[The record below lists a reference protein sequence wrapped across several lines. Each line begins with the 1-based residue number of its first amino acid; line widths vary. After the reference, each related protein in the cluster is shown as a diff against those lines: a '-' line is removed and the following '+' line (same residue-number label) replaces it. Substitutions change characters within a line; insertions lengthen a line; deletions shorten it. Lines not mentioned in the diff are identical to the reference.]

1 MTPHI
6 HISRY
11 IVPIGS
17 PSFEQGA
24 LAVQD
29 GRIVALGP
37 VAEITRR
44 FPHAPYTDY
53 GDSILLPALNNAHT
67 HLELSHFPR
76 WREITQRQAEGQP
89 HSGADNPES
98 KSDPGFTAWILR
110 LIEIKKNLG
119 RDPQIYI
126 DAWHTGLHLAQS
138 SGTGY
143 IGDIL
148 TTPQISAIAASHLPG
163 RGYIEILGY
172 DPLQVHSRL
181 EHLEH
186 WAEHAPQALWGA
198 APHAPYTL
206 SQDMLKLSFRTTA
219 AHHLPSSI
227 HLAESEEEVEFLRS
241 ATGPMAQKLYPYVN
255 WEQHIDPPRRMR
267 PLECVRQAGG
277 LRSDTLL
284 VHGVHLNRAEID
296 LVAASKASVGLCP
309 RSNARLN
316 SGKAPVADY
325 LRAGIPLALG
335 TDSLAS
341 NSTLSLWDE
350 MAFALQWFAG
360 DISAP
365 QLLHMATCGGA
376 RALQLNDAGT
386 LAPGKRATF
395 VVVSPS
401 TLPELPNLAEFL
413 CHSRRGR
420 EITAL
425 YREGNAVDLSSCNKD
440 ISA

>member
-1 MTPHI
+1 MKLHI
-6 HISRY
+6 YTSRY

-37 VAEITRR
+37 AAEITRR
-44 FPHAPYTDY
+44 FSHAPCTDY
-53 GDSILLPALNNAHT
+53 GDSILLPALINAHT

-76 WREITQRQAEGQP
+76 WQEIAQEQPDGGRHPGAEQAKI
-89 HSGADNPES
+89 ES
-98 KSDPGFTAWILR
+98 AQGFTAWILR
-110 LIEIKKNLG
+110 LIEIKKNIG

-126 DAWHTGLHLAQS
+126 DAWHTGLYLAENN
-138 SGTGY
+138 GTGY

-148 TTPQISAIAASHLPG
+148 TTPQLSAIAATHLPG
-163 RGYIEILGY
+163 RGFIEILGH
-172 DPLQVHSRL
+172 DPLQVHTRL

-227 HLAESEEEVEFLRS
+227 HLAESEEEVEFLCS

-255 WEQHIDPPRRMR
+255 WEQHLSPPRRMR

-277 LRSDTLL
+277 LRPDTLL
-284 VHGVHLNRAEID
+284 VHGIHLNRAEID
-296 LVAASKASVGLCP
+296 LVAASKASVVLCP
-309 RSNARLN
+309 RSNARLKC
-316 SGKAPVADY
+316 GKAPVAEY

-350 MAFALQWFAG
+350 MAFTLQWFEGA
-360 DISAP
+360 ISAP
-365 QLLHMATCGGA
+365 QLLHMATRGGA

-401 TLPELPNLAEFL
+401 TLPELPNVAEFL

>member
-1 MTPHI
+1 MNLHLYT
-6 HISRY
+6 SRY
-11 IVPIGS
+11 MVPISS
-17 PSFEQGA
+17 PPFEQGA

-37 VAEITRR
+37 AAEIIRR
-44 FPHAPYTDY
+44 FPHAPCTDY
-53 GDSILLPALNNAHT
+53 GDSILLPALINAHT

-76 WREITQRQAEGQP
+76 WQEITREQPDGRLPTCAAKAE
-89 HSGADNPES
+89 ADH
-98 KSDPGFTAWILR
+98 GFTAWILR

-119 RDPQIYI
+119 RDPQIYHH
-126 DAWHTGLHLAQS
+126 AWHTGLQLAQS

-148 TTPQISAIAASHLPG
+148 TTPQLSATAAQHLPG
-163 RGYIEILGY
+163 RGYIEILGH
-172 DPLQVHSRL
+172 DPLQVHTRL

-186 WAEHAPQALWGA
+186 WAGHAPQALWGA

-227 HLAESEEEVEFLRS
+227 HLAESAEEVEFLCN

-255 WEQHIDPPRRMR
+255 WKQHISPPRRMR

-296 LVAASKASVGLCP
+296 LVAASKASVALCP

-316 SGKAPVADY
+316 CGKAPVADY

-350 MAFALQWFAG
+350 MAFALQWFEGA
-360 DISAP
+360 ISAP

-376 RALQLNDAGT
+376 RALQLNDVGI

-395 VVVSPS
+395 VVISPPA
-401 TLPELPNLAEFL
+401 LPDLPTVADFL

-425 YREGNAVDLSSCNKD
+425 YREGNVVDLSSCNKE